1 MYETQSIDDLH
12 KKILDNISNDY
23 RKLQGYPT
31 YDLTRGF
38 AFGIKDSYDLAAETK
53 WKQDI
58 ENLTGSELNL
68 FIEER
73 TGLERKKAVKSKG
86 QLRIVEGNGSILK
99 GDLFATKFGVQF
111 VATESKEVHANDLV
125 MIESVV
131 GGEFNNVEANTIVEM
146 PVTLQGISKVTNPE
160 AMTGGYDAE
169 TDNDY
174 RNRYYQKL
182 RTPVNGVNA
191 NQYIVWAESLDGVGK
206 ARCVPIWQGKNTVKV
221 IIIGNDFKPASEDL
235 VTRVQNYIDPNKN
248 GDGAGVATI
257 GAVTTVVS
265 ATSVPITVQIKGLK
279 VAKESLLETTKEA
292 IKTNIDRYVRTS
304 AFNTDYVS
312 LAKIGMVI
320 AETDNVNDFAEVR
333 VNNGHTSVTMENEQ
347 CAVLTEVTYE

>member
-1 MYETQSIDDLH
+1 MYESQSIDELH

-38 AFGIKDSYDLAAETK
+38 AFGIKDSYDIASEVR

-58 ENLTGSELNL
+58 ENLAGSELNL

-73 TGLERKKAVKSKG
+73 TGLYRKKAVKSKG
-86 QLRIVEGNGSILK
+86 QLQIVEGNGSIIK
-99 GDLFATKFGVQF
+99 GDLFSTKFGVKF

-125 MIESVV
+125 MIESVA
-131 GGEFNNVEANTIVEM
+131 GGKANNVEANTIVEM
-146 PVTLQGISKVTNPE
+146 PVTLQGISKVTNPK

-191 NQYIVWAESLDGVGK
+191 NQYILWAESFDGVGK
-206 ARCVPIWQGKNTVKV
+206 ARCIPIWQGKNTVKV
-221 IIIGNDFKPASEDL
+221 VIIGNDFKPASEDL
-235 VTRVQNYIDPNKN
+235 VKRVQDYIDPNKN
-248 GDGAGVATI
+248 GDGSGVATI

-265 ATSVPITVQIKGLK
+265 ATSVPITVKIRGLK
-279 VAKESLLETTKEA
+279 VDKGSYLETTKET
-292 IKTNIDRYVRTS
+292 IYTNIDRYVRTS

-320 AETDNVNDFAEVR
+320 AETDNVKDFTEVL
-333 VNNGHTSVTMENEQ
+333 VNNGHTSINIDNDQ
-347 CAVLTEVTYE
+347 CAVLTEVAYE